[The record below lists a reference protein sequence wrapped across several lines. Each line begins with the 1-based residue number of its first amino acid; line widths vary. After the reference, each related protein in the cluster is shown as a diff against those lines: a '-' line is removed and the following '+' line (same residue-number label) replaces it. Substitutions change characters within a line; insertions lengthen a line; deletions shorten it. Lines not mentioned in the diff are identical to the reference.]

1 MFWAWSPY
9 EWALLAFFPT
19 QKNTERDNEKHR
31 KQKVKKQA
39 KAKQQ
44 GLTKFRLESAP
55 KRCCRLSFVTLLLE
69 NYKLC
74 HGFVACY
81 LMRPAI
87 KVYTQTQGEPLTLF
101 HSTDGGKLA
110 AYLNRRARTS
120 HALNQ

>member
-1 MFWAWSPY
+1 MGIASP
-9 EWALLAFFPT
+9 FPDT
-19 QKNTERDNEKHR
+19 KKHR
-31 KQKVKKQA
+31 KKQRKTQKARGKKQA
-39 KAKQQ
+39 RAKQQ

-55 KRCCRLSFVTLLLE
+55 KRCCRLSFGTLLFK

-81 LMRPAI
+81 LMRPAT

-101 HSTDGGKLA
+101 HRTDGGKLA

-120 HALNQ
+120 HTLNQ